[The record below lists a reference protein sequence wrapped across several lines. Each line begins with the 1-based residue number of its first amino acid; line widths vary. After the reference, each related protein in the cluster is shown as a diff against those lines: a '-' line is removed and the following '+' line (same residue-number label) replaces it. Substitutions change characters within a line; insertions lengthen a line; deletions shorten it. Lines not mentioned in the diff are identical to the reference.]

1 MTTANQNTTGPYEL
15 HEVTDIFPPMAE
27 EQYNKLVEDIR
38 ENGQREPVW
47 LYDRKV
53 IDGRNRLRACLEL
66 GIELTSVRLKV
77 E

>member
-1 MTTANQNTTGPYEL
+1 
-15 HEVTDIFPPMAE
+15 MAE

-53 IDGRNRLRACLEL
+53 IDGRNRLRACLN
-66 GIELTSVRLKV
+66 
-77 E
+77 